1 MHNRFLTETA
11 KKHLM
16 QFDLVIVGGGL
27 AGLSLACA
35 LHDARLKIALVEN
48 HAPKPSSGWDARV
61 YAISPA
67 NADFLREIGAWK
79 HLNPERIAPIH
90 AMKVIGDGGA
100 RLDFSAYESGV
111 PELGW
116 ILESSLM
123 ACELWENVKR
133 QGNLT
138 LFCPA
143 APKSLSMTDDL
154 ASLTLTDGRML
165 TAKLL
170 VGADGRDSWVR
181 EAAGLK
187 AINTLY
193 GEMGV
198 VANFTC
204 EKPHRGI
211 ARQWFRDDG
220 VLAWLPL
227 AGDASNESRT
237 HRFSIVWSTP
247 DAHANELLALSAE
260 AFADRVA
267 AAGNNELGRLQMIT
281 PPAAFPLRL
290 MRVPQTVAPR
300 LALVGDAAHG
310 IHPLSGHGIN
320 LGYQDAKAL
329 ADLLRATPEWQDL
342 GSERLLQRYQRAR
355 REETAL
361 MQYTTHTLRR
371 LFSEK
376 LPGLKTLRNA
386 GMNLTNALPVV
397 KNQLVRYALGAF

>member
-1 MHNRFLTETA
+1 MHNRLLTETA
-11 KKHLM
+11 KTQLM
-16 QFDLVIVGGGL
+16 LFDLVIVGGGL

-35 LHDARLKIALVEN
+35 LRDARLKIALVEN
-48 HAPKPSSGWDARV
+48 HAPKPATGWDARI

-79 HLNPERIAPIH
+79 HLDAERIAPIH
-90 AMKVIGDGGA
+90 AMKIMGDGGA

-111 PELGW
+111 AELGW

-123 ACELWENVKR
+123 ACELWESVKR
-133 QGNLT
+133 QSNLT
-138 LFCPA
+138 LLCPA
-143 APKSLSMTDDL
+143 APQ
-154 ASLTLTDGRML
+154 SLTFNAETACLTLKDGQLL
-165 TAKLL
+165 TAKLV

-181 EAAGLK
+181 EAAGLT
-187 AINTLY
+187 AIHTPY

-198 VANFTC
+198 VANFEC

-227 AGDASNESRT
+227 AGNRHDDTRT

-247 DAHANELLALSAE
+247 DAHANELLALSSETFAE
-260 AFADRVA
+260 CVA
-267 AAGNNELGRLQMIT
+267 AAGNHELGKLTQIT
-281 PPAAFPLRL
+281 APAAFPLRL

-300 LALVGDAAHG
+300 LALLGDAAHG

-329 ADLLRATPEWQDL
+329 ADLLRTTPEWQDI
-342 GSERLLQRYQRAR
+342 GNERLLQRYQRVR
-355 REETAL
+355 REETL
-361 MQYTTHTLRR
+361 LLQYTTHTLRR
-371 LFSEK
+371 LFDEK

-386 GMNLTNALPVV
+386 GMSLTNAVPAV

>member
-1 MHNRFLTETA
+1 
-11 KKHLM
+11 M

-35 LHDARLKIALVEN
+35 LRDARLKIALVEN
-48 HAPKPSSGWDARV
+48 HAPQAATGWDARV

-79 HLNPERIAPIH
+79 HLDTARIAPIH
-90 AMKVIGDGGA
+90 AMKVMGDGGA
-100 RLDFSAYESGV
+100 RLDFSAYETGV
-111 PELGW
+111 SELGW

-123 ACELWENVKR
+123 ACELWESVKR

-138 LFCPA
+138 LICPA
-143 APKSLSMTDDL
+143 TPQAL
-154 ASLTLTDGRML
+154 AFTADAAHLALGDGQTLAARL
-165 TAKLL
+165 V

-187 AINTLY
+187 AINTPY

-198 VANFTC
+198 VANFEC
-204 EKPHRGI
+204 DKPHRGI

-227 AGDASNESRT
+227 AGERNGDART
-237 HRFSIVWSTP
+237 HRISIVWSTP
-247 DAHANELLALSAE
+247 DAHAAELLALPPG
-260 AFADRVA
+260 AFAERVA
-267 AAGNNELGRLQMIT
+267 AAGLHELGCLTQIT
-281 PPAAFPLRL
+281 APAAFPLRL

-329 ADLLRATPEWQDL
+329 ADLLRATPEWQDI

-355 REETAL
+355 REETVL

-371 LFSEK
+371 LFDEK
-376 LPGLKTLRNA
+376 LPGLKTLRNV